1 MKKYIDKLATF
12 IALVLIAANPYQAEV
27 FADGEKKPKPVY
39 AASSGNTSTTKLE
52 SHKEEK

>member
-12 IALVLIAANPYQAEV
+12 TALVLIAANPYQAEV

-52 SHKEEK
+52 SQKEEK